1 MPNALRLPAR
11 PRTAGLP
18 PGDALGAAY
27 APPAPPAV
35 GVGTVGV
42 VAAAARVGA
51 EAAAPHAAAVDR
63 DARFPREAVAAMR
76 AEGLLG
82 ALVPREFGGL
92 GASLGDVAAACTV
105 LGQHCA
111 SAAMVFAMHQI
122 QVACVVRHAL
132 GTPYFRA
139 FAAEL
144 AERQLLLASATTEAG
159 IGGDTRTSGCALERD
174 GDRVRVVKQAPV
186 ISYGEHADAVL
197 VTARRAPDAP
207 PSDQVLVLARTAG
220 DATLAL
226 ERTSGWDALGFRG
239 TCSLGFRLTAEGAAA
254 QVLPAPFADV
264 SAQTMLPVSH
274 VVWSALWL
282 GIADAAVAKAR
293 AFVRAAARRT
303 PGATPPAALR
313 LAELASLHQTMRA
326 GVEHAA
332 LAYERAADDREALG
346 GMAFA
351 LRMNNL
357 KLAASQQVAEVV
369 TGALGVCGMAGYRED
384 SPYALGRHL
393 RDAHGA
399 ALMISNDR
407 IHAANAA
414 MLLVCKDA

>member
-1 MPNALRLPAR
+1 MPNTITVRDAAGVAAYGPPAR
-11 PRTAGLP
+11 A
-18 PGDALGAAY
+18 DVA
-27 APPAPPAV
+27 
-35 GVGTVGV
+35 
-42 VAAAARVGA
+42 AAAARVGA
-51 EAAAPHAAAVDR
+51 DAAAPHAAAVDR

-76 AEGLLG
+76 DAGLLG
-82 ALVPREFGGL
+82 AMVPRELGGL
-92 GASLGDVAAACTV
+92 GAPLGDVAAACTA

-122 QVACVVRHAL
+122 QVACLVRHAL
-132 GTPYFRA
+132 DTPHFRA

-159 IGGDTRTSGCALERD
+159 VGGDVRTSGCAVTRD
-174 GDRVRVVKQAPV
+174 GGRFRLEKHAPV

-197 VTARRAPDAP
+197 VTARRDPDAP
-207 PSDQVLVLARTAG
+207 PSDQVLVLAREG
-220 DATLAL
+220 RGGTLAL
-226 ERTSGWDALGFRG
+226 EPTSGWNALGFRG
-239 TCSLGFRLTAEGAAA
+239 TCSLGFRLTAEGGTE
-254 QVLPAPFADV
+254 QVVPTPFADV
-264 SAQTMLPVSH
+264 STHTMLPVSH
-274 VVWSALWL
+274 VLWSALWL
-282 GIADAAVAKAR
+282 GIANAAASKAR
-293 AFVRAAARRT
+293 TFVRAAARRA
-303 PGATPPAALR
+303 PGTTPPAALR

-332 LAYERAADDREALG
+332 FAYERAADDPEALG
-346 GMAFA
+346 AMSFA

-357 KLAASQQVAEVV
+357 KLASSRQVVDVV
-369 TGALGVCGMAGYRED
+369 TGALGVCGIAGYRED

-407 IHAANAA
+407 IHAVNAA

>member
-1 MPNALRLPAR
+1 MPN
-11 PRTAGLP
+11 TI
-18 PGDALGAAY
+18 AAPTTVY
-27 APPAPPAV
+27 APPARAD
-35 GVGTVGV
+35 
-42 VAAAARVGA
+42 VAAAAGRVGA
-51 EAAAPHAAAVDR
+51 DVAAQHAAAVDR
-63 DARFPREAVAAMR
+63 DARFPHEAVAAMR
-76 AEGLLG
+76 DAGLLG
-82 ALVPREFGGL
+82 ALVPRELGGL
-92 GASLGDVAAACTV
+92 GAPLGDVAAACTA

-122 QVACVVRHAL
+122 KVACLVRHAL
-132 GTPYFRA
+132 GSAGFRA

-159 IGGDTRTSGCALERD
+159 IGGDVRTSGCAVVRD
-174 GDRVRVVKQAPV
+174 GARFRLEKHAPV

-207 PSDQVLVLARTAG
+207 ASDQVLVLARDGAG
-220 DATLAL
+220 SALAL
-226 ERTSGWDALGFRG
+226 EPTSTWDALGFRG
-239 TCSLGFRLTAEGAAA
+239 TRSLGFRLTAEGGAD
-254 QVLPAPFADV
+254 QIVPTPFAEV
-264 SAQTMLPVSH
+264 STRTMLPVSH
-274 VVWSALWL
+274 VLWSALWL
-282 GIADAAVAKAR
+282 GIANAAVGKAR

-303 PGATPPAALR
+303 PGSTPPAALR

-332 LAYERAADDREALG
+332 FSYERIADDPEALG
-346 GMAFA
+346 AMPFA

-357 KLAASQQVAEVV
+357 KLAASQQVVQVV
-369 TGALGVCGMAGYRED
+369 AGALGVCGIAGYRED